1 MKRFKSVFVLFLL
14 GVAMVICGC
23 RAHKVQAMYGAPA
36 TKYGVQSALFV
47 PSTPNIPIENPS
59 NKS

>member
-1 MKRFKSVFVLFLL
+1 
-14 GVAMVICGC
+14 MVICGC

-36 TKYGVQSALFV
+36 TKYGVQSAFFV